1 MDEIFKNDVYLVIRF
16 LCVMALSVDGK
27 INDLGQSQDI
37 ANDQISSSGIK
48 ARSLALELLV
58 SIISNYGYMLS
69 SSTHQAMV
77 LISRQYLCIAVTKNA
92 ALSHP
97 RLFELSISNFLL
109 ILRFFLPVLLL
120 EIEVLL
126 NSVFLHILEMEN
138 SSNHQK
144 DVVLQ
149 GLQKIADSPQVY
161 SKTPLTSGSCR
172 FVCEL

>member
-1 MDEIFKNDVYLVIRF
+1 MG
-16 LCVMALSVDGK
+16 LSVDGVFK
-27 INDLGQSQDI
+27 GIHQSQDLTI
-37 ANDQISSSGIK
+37 DHISSSGIK

-58 SIISNYGYMLS
+58 SILSNYGYMLS
-69 SSTHQAMV
+69 SSNHQAMI
-77 LISRQYLCIAVTKNA
+77 LISRQYLCITVTKNA

-97 RLFELSISNFLL
+97 QLFELSISNFLL

-120 EIEVLL
+120 EVEVLL

-149 GLQKIADSPQVY
+149 GLQKIADSPQV
-161 SKTPLTSGSCR
+161 
-172 FVCEL
+172 